1 MSNAAATELPD
12 VGPLEAPAPDRVS
25 VTRWVDRHLAGLAGD
40 DAAPSPRFVGGQTA
54 ADAALE
60 RFDVEGYASRRNVV
74 EPASARGASGL
85 SPWIRHGFLPL
96 PRVWAAVEG
105 GPSRD
110 VAKFRSELLWQEYA
124 RHLYAR
130 IGSASGRSM
139 RFAAAEHG
147 PSRMGARASAGMAC
161 VEHLRE
167 ELHRDGWIPNAS
179 RMWLA
184 SHWCVRGRGG
194 WRDGEDRFFQHLLDG
209 SRAANRLGW
218 QWTAGAQTGRLYT
231 FERGQV
237 ERQAAGWC
245 GGCAR
250 RRDCPIEGP
259 PGTPAPAHAAEPAP
273 RIGRV
278 AEEDTGGGPER
289 AIDRGQPQAVWLTAE
304 SLGDADPAL
313 EAHPAL
319 PVVFVFDRARLA
331 RWKLSR
337 KRLIFLVEG
346 LAELAG
352 KRSVELHVGDPVRV
366 LASRRLAATHAPVP
380 GWRALSRQLAI
391 AREHPWPWLVR
402 PHDGAIGSFSAWR
415 KKVVLPKAD
424 GPQQALSL

>member
-1 MSNAAATELPD
+1 MILSAASALPD
-12 VGPLEAPAPDRVS
+12 VGPIEAPGKDRAAVG
-25 VTRWVDRHLAGLAGD
+25 RWVDLHLAGLAGD
-40 DAAPSPRFVGGQTA
+40 DAPPSPRFAGGQAA
-54 ADAALE
+54 ADAALDS
-60 RFDVEGYASRRNVV
+60 FDVEGYASKRNVV
-74 EPASARGASGL
+74 APARVRGASGL
-85 SPWIRHGFLPL
+85 SPWIRHGFLSL
-96 PRVWAAVEG
+96 PRVWGAVDG

-130 IGSASGRSM
+130 IGRASGRSM
-139 RFAAAEHG
+139 RFAAPEHG
-147 PSRMGARASAGMAC
+147 SSRMGARASAGMAC
-161 VEHLRE
+161 VHHLRE

-184 SHWCVRGRGG
+184 SHWSVRGEGG

-237 ERQAAGWC
+237 ERQAKGWC
-245 GGCAR
+245 EGCAR
-250 RRDCPIEGP
+250 SSDCPIERP
-259 PGTPAPAHAAEPAP
+259 PGTQAPAHAAEPAP
-273 RIGRV
+273 RLGRV
-278 AEEDTGGGPER
+278 ADAETGAGPEQP
-289 AIDRGQPQAVWLTAE
+289 IDRGQPEAIWLTAE

-313 EAHPAL
+313 EAHPDL
-319 PVVFVFDRARLA
+319 PVVFVFDRVRLT
-331 RWKLSR
+331 RWRLSR

-346 LAELAG
+346 LAELAE
-352 KRSVELHVGDPVRV
+352 KRSVELHVGDPARI
-366 LASRRLAATHAPVP
+366 LAGRRWATTHAPVP
-380 GWRALSRQLAI
+380 GWRAIAQRVEI

-402 PHDGAIGSFSAWR
+402 PHGGVIGSFSAWR
-415 KKVVLPKAD
+415 KKIALPEAD